1 MATATERET
10 GDTDTDDESDGLSRK
25 RALLYVSPF
34 LALGLGNLLLLLGW
48 GLKPLWGFLI
58 FPPIAFVTVLG
69 YLAFR
74 TGLAS
79 DRLG

>member
-1 MATATERET
+1 MGAT
-10 GDTDTDDESDGLSRK
+10 GDRLSRK
-25 RALLYVSPF
+25 RALLAALPF
-34 LALGLGNLLLLLGW
+34 LALGIANLVLLLGW

-58 FPPIAFVTVLG
+58 FPPIAFVSLLC

-79 DRLG
+79 DRT